1 MAIIKTKAVFEA
13 ALGVGVA
20 LATLLLTAQTV
31 RTEEPCAPLIQ
42 RKCGTCH
49 FVNYICPRIKQGK
62 GSFSWRGIIKDMVK
76 EGMVATDQEQA
87 RLTSCLASPDRE
99 VKALCP
105 TP

>member
-1 MAIIKTKAVFEA
+1 MAVLKSKTVFIS
-13 ALGVGVA
+13 ALGVGAV
-20 LATLLLTAQTV
+20 LATLLLTSQTA
-31 RTEEPCAPLIQ
+31 RAEEPCAPLIQ

-49 FVNYICPRIKQGK
+49 FVNYICPRIKRGK

-87 RLTSCLASPDRE
+87 RLTSCLASPDKE